1 MTATRQ
7 ALPRIWIASRRGQG
21 EGCVVGREI
30 SQLTRDGNEQLLL
43 VLRSL
48 LPEDMLLFAV
58 EVLLPPVDIP
68 VIARYVLVISP
79 RGQRSA
85 GCVWS

>member
-1 MTATRQ
+1 M
-7 ALPRIWIASRRGQG
+7 
-21 EGCVVGREI
+21 GREI